1 MPPADRYEASL
12 AELSGSTVRLVA
24 AVRALDDA
32 ALREPSLLPGWTRGH
47 VVAHLARNADGL
59 VNLAT
64 WARTGVETPM
74 YPGGRA
80 TRDADIERDAGRPAS
95 EQVAD
100 TEAASE
106 RLAAALAALPAR
118 ASHGAELRLG
128 SGATMPAGLLP
139 LRRIR
144 EVEIHLVD
152 LGRWLPAG
160 RLVARVRGAHPG
172 RADAVHPQLPDRR
185 APRPGHRT
193 VVGARA
199 RPAGPDRPSA
209 GPARLAG
216 RPRRRD
222 RAVLRRDR
230 FGTVRTAVAMSAG

>member
-106 RLAAALAALPAR
+106 RLAAALAELPA
-118 ASHGAELRLG
+118 GALGVELRLG
-128 SGATMPAGLLP
+128 SGTIPAGLLP

-152 LGRWLPAG
+152 LAAGYRPTDWSLAFAERTLDELTPSIRSSPIGVLRDPGTGRSWALAPDRPALTGPAQDLLGWL
-160 RLVARVRGAHPG
+160 VG
-172 RADAVHPQLPDRR
+172 RADGTGLSFDGTGSV
-185 APRPGHRT
+185 
-193 VVGARA
+193 
-199 RPAGPDRPSA
+199 PSA
-209 GPARLAG
+209 P
-216 RPRRRD
+216 PWQ
-222 RAVLRRDR
+222 
-230 FGTVRTAVAMSAG
+230 

>member
-106 RLAAALAALPAR
+106 RLAAALADLPA
-118 ASHGAELRLG
+118 GALGVELRLG
-128 SGATMPAGLLP
+128 SGTTIPAGLLP

-152 LGRWLPAG
+152 LAAGLPPH
-160 RLVARVRGAHPG
+160 RLVARLRGAHPG

-199 RPAGPDRPSA
+199 RPAGPDRPRA

>member
-1 MPPADRYEASL
+1 MPPADPYAASL

-47 VVAHLARNADGL
+47 VVTHLARNADGL

-80 TRDADIERDAGRPAS
+80 ARDAEIERDAGRPAS

-106 RLAAALAALPAR
+106 RLAAALADLPA
-118 ASHGAELRLG
+118 GALGVELRVG
-128 SGATMPAGLLP
+128 SGATVPAAGLP

-152 LGRWLPAG
+152 LAAAYHPADWSLAFAERTLAELTPSIGGSPVGVLRDPDTGRSWALA
-160 RLVARVRGAHPG
+160 
-172 RADAVHPQLPDRR
+172 
-185 APRPGHRT
+185 
-193 VVGARA
+193 
-199 RPAGPDRPSA
+199 PDRPVLT
-209 GPARLAG
+209 GPAQDLLGWLVG
-216 RPRRRD
+216 RSD
-222 RAVLRRDR
+222 
-230 FGTVRTAVAMSAG
+230 GTGLSFDGTGSVPSAPPWQ

>member
-106 RLAAALAALPAR
+106 RLAAALADLPA
-118 ASHGAELRLG
+118 GALGVELRLG
-128 SGATMPAGLLP
+128 SGTTVPAGLLP

-152 LGRWLPAG
+152 LAAGYRPTDWSLAFAERTLDELTPSIRSSPIGVLRDPGTGRSWALA
-160 RLVARVRGAHPG
+160 
-172 RADAVHPQLPDRR
+172 
-185 APRPGHRT
+185 
-193 VVGARA
+193 
-199 RPAGPDRPSA
+199 PDRPA
-209 GPARLAG
+209 LTGPAQDLLGWLVG
-216 RPRRRD
+216 RGD
-222 RAVLRRDR
+222 
-230 FGTVRTAVAMSAG
+230 GTGLSFDGTGSVPSAPPWQ

>member
-106 RLAAALAALPAR
+106 RLAAALADLPA
-118 ASHGAELRLG
+118 GALGVELRLG
-128 SGATMPAGLLP
+128 SGATIPAGLLP

-152 LGRWLPAG
+152 LAAG
-160 RLVARVRGAHPG
+160 YR
-172 RADAVHPQLPDRR
+172 RADWSLAFAERTLDELTPSIRSSPIGVLRD
-185 APRPGHRT
+185 PGTGRSW
-193 VVGARA
+193 ALA
-199 RPAGPDRPSA
+199 PDRPA
-209 GPARLAG
+209 LTGPAQDLLGWLVG
-216 RPRRRD
+216 RGD
-222 RAVLRRDR
+222 
-230 FGTVRTAVAMSAG
+230 GTGLSFDGTGSVPSAPPWQ